1 MIQIGTVIQ
10 GYKVYG
16 ICDKYCIAR
25 NISPRVDTFQT
36 KWTLNGNLQVL
47 RSHGFRTM

>member
-25 NISPRVDTFQT
+25 NISPRTADSWERVHI
-36 KWTLNGNLQVL
+36 KYVY
-47 RSHGFRTM
+47 GFSSRISMHT